1 MRDDP
6 LAARLVAAPVITAPL
21 TASALF
27 VYSVC
32 PCSRAEEVQEGV
44 DEEEGEPGFHLDLWL
59 CFTFQNWL
67 LDVGRPVA
75 TVTVKN
81 R

>member
-6 LAARLVAAPVITAPL
+6 LAARLAAAPVTLAAL
-21 TASALF
+21 TTSALF

-32 PCSRAEEVQEGV
+32 PCSRAEEA
-44 DEEEGEPGFHLDLWL
+44 DEEEGDPGFHLDLWL
-59 CFTFQNWL
+59 CFTLQNWL

>member
-6 LAARLVAAPVITAPL
+6 LAARLAAALVTPVAL
-21 TASALF
+21 TTSALF
-27 VYSVC
+27 VYSVS
-32 PCSRAEEVQEGV
+32 PCSRVEEVG
-44 DEEEGEPGFHLDLWL
+44 EEEEVESSFHLDLWL

-81 R
+81 RW